1 MTNATFRQTSEKQTF
16 AYMKGKL
23 LLQAILLVLGIVVF
37 LFTDYLAFYHRK
49 VDTIGLMGGTVLGS
63 IFQKGIVQ
71 FISGKKTWELILPVC
86 TIVVSILC
94 VIVPILVFAYSSVQT
109 FQKKKDNKLSGYVL
123 MIFAALLLVF
133 YIVLLT
139 SGKVMATNA
148 VRTDKY
154 TEVETFAFFE
164 VYEIKPTF
172 LIYALIML
180 LTGAVQIFLRLE
192 FIEKVKRFA
201 IFYVLLSVPTLLILI
216 FNVYPSILQTILAFK
231 DYRLAD
237 GVWGSA
243 WNQWTNFVTIFS
255 DDTMLMVIWQTI
267 YLSILRLVAGII
279 PPVFFALVFYHITS
293 KGCKNVIQTI
303 VYIPH
308 FFSWVVI
315 YAIFANFFM
324 PNGVINN
331 VLVNV
336 FHQEKIDFLS
346 KKELFYPNMI
356 FTSIWKEVGWGTIL
370 FTASLMSI
378 DSTLF
383 EAASL
388 DGAGVFAKLR
398 HITLP
403 ALVPIL
409 VYQIIM
415 AIGNILKGAG
425 GEQILLV
432 ATSAVRENKALV
444 IDTWLYWE
452 GLKGFK
458 YGLSAAISFVQAV
471 IGFFMVIGAHK
482 TSQRLV
488 GIGAW

>member
-1 MTNATFRQTSEKQTF
+1 MTKTVFRQTSEKQLALYT
-16 AYMKGKL
+16 KGKFV
-23 LLQAILLVLGIVVF
+23 LQALLLVLGMVVF
-37 LFTDYLAFYHRK
+37 LFTDYLAFTYK
-49 VDTIGLMGGTVLGS
+49 STTIDLSGGMTLGS
-63 IFQKGIVQ
+63 IPYAGSILFL
-71 FISGKKTWELILPVC
+71 FYGKEMEFFLPLC
-86 TIVVSILC
+86 TIIVAVLC
-94 VIVPILVFAYSSVQT
+94 LIVPIATLAYSAFKT
-109 FQKKKDNKLSGYVL
+109 FKKNQDNKLSAYIL
-123 MIFAALLLVF
+123 MIFSALLLVF

-139 SGKVMATNA
+139 SSKVTAQDPNGK
-148 VRTDKY
+148 
-154 TEVETFAFFE
+154 TFVFYE
-164 VYEIKPTF
+164 LYEIKPTF

-180 LTGAVQIFLRLE
+180 LAGAVQNFLRLE
-192 FIEKVKRFA
+192 AIEKVKRFA
-201 IFYVLLSVPTLLILI
+201 IFYVLLAIPTLLILI

-231 DYRLAD
+231 DYKLSD
-237 GVWGSA
+237 GIWGSA
-243 WNQWTNFVTIFS
+243 WNQLTNFEYMFS
-255 DDTMLMVIWQTI
+255 DSQMLMVIWQTI
-267 YLSILRLVAGII
+267 YLSVLRLIAGIV

-293 KGCKNVIQTI
+293 KNCKNVIQTI

-336 FHQEKIDFLS
+336 FHQERIDFLS
-346 KKELFYPNMI
+346 KKELFYSNMI
-356 FTSIWKEVGWGTIL
+356 FSSIWKEVGWGTIL
-370 FTASLMSI
+370 FTASLMGI
-378 DSTLF
+378 DNTLF

-403 ALVPIL
+403 SLVPIL

-415 AIGNILKGAG
+415 SIGNILKGAG
-425 GEQILLV
+425 GEQILIF

-452 GLKGFK
+452 GLQGIK

-471 IGFFMVIGAHK
+471 IGFFMVIAAHK
-482 TSQRLV
+482 TSQKLV